1 MRRIQIDN
9 EVFTIDVKIKRG
21 NKNIYMRIKDNVLC
35 FTSPVALSDDFIKN
49 MILKNYS
56 HVIKRLNKPP
66 LSYDVIHFLGKEYKL
81 NIVNSN
87 TNTVLYDE
95 NNIYIHTKRNENKY
109 IQKIISLFYANE
121 LSKIVENN
129 IENIKDKFNIS
140 YNITFEYKNVKSYF
154 GECFSKRRHIILATK
169 LAKYKKEYILNVIY
183 HEMAHFY
190 YQNHQAKFY
199 ELLERLYP
207 GYRRIQK
214 ELKRIKYNDAF

>member
-9 EVFTIDVKIKRG
+9 NEFTVDVKIKRG
-21 NKNIYMRIKDNVLC
+21 NKNIYMRIKDNILY

-49 MILKNYS
+49 MIIKNYS

-66 LSYDVIHFLGKEYKL
+66 LSYNTLHFLGNEYKL

-87 TNTVLYDE
+87 TNTVLYDSE
-95 NNIYIHTKRNENKY
+95 NIYIHTKRNEEKY
-109 IQKIISLFYANE
+109 IKRIVSLFYAKE
-121 LSKIVENN
+121 LAKIVEKN
-129 IENIKDKFNIS
+129 IENIKNRFNIS

-169 LAKYKKEYILNVIY
+169 LAKYKIDYILNVIY

-190 YQNHQAKFY
+190 YQNHQTKFY
-199 ELLERLYP
+199 ELLEKLYP
-207 GYRRIQK
+207 GYKRIQR
-214 ELKRIKYNDAF
+214 ELKKIKYNDAF